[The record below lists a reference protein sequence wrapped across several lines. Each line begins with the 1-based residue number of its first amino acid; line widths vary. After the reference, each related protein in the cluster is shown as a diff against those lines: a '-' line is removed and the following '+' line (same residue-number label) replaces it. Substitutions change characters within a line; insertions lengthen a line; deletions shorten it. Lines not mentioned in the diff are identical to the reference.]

1 MRNGQEWCVG
11 VIEAEG
17 EIAREFEVLGLVFAD
32 GHVRGVVEEDVGC
45 LQDGVGEKTELESIL
60 VLC

>member
-1 MRNGQEWCVG
+1 M
-11 VIEAEG
+11 IEAEG

-60 VLC
+60 VLCWLER